1 MEFRE
6 WEPYYKAI
14 LKDFGFDQKKDEE
27 SARILSK
34 LLNESREKKVLK
46 KIERKINE
54 KRVYIV
60 GPVLSL
66 EEFDLMKG
74 TIIAA
79 DEATSMLRKKGIVPN
94 IIVTDLD
101 GEIGDQ
107 LWANENGA
115 IIIIHAH
122 GDNAR
127 EIKKFVPLF
136 DNVLGTTQSRP
147 LENVYNFGGFTDG
160 DRAFFLA
167 EHFNAKEIILIGFD
181 FDEPIQKEGKDLE
194 MKKKKLKWARYLI
207 QRL

>member
-167 EHFNAKEIILIGFD
+167 EHFGAKEIILIGFD